1 MATDDK
7 ELHTLEDQVTK
18 LRERVEAERAKREER
33 EAGAV
38 GDIRKAELLA
48 EKARLEA
55 QLAQEQASNK
65 VSAVKEG
72 ANAPLEAAVADQKHA
87 EAARDAVTD
96 N

>member
-1 MATDDK
+1 MATDAK
-7 ELHTLEDQVTK
+7 ELQTLEDQVNK
-18 LRERVEAERAKREER
+18 LRERVAAEEAKREER

-48 EKARLEA
+48 EKARLEG
-55 QLAQEQASNK
+55 QLAQAQQSNK

-72 ANAPLEAAVADQKHA
+72 AASALGAAVEDQKHA
-87 EAARDAVTD
+87 EAVRDAITD